1 MEKMVS
7 EEEALV
13 CFLEKKMFYT
23 TGLQR
28 RLKHLPQGPHKPEV
42 INGVKRPRALSCR
55 FSVKVMFMGVAVKPL
70 PELGFYGRILLRRIS
85 ERKVCKKTSYNQG
98 FSDNSIL
105 NSEIMGEIGGWREII
120 HNNTLTFY
128 GLAEQLDNYCNLDD
142 FVSDCLTFTYVSYVE
157 RGGDNK
163 IKFLSGDGRIEDHW
177 VKGNIPTS
185 RRELNLSDLEL

>member
-1 MEKMVS
+1 
-7 EEEALV
+7 
-13 CFLEKKMFYT
+13 
-23 TGLQR
+23 
-28 RLKHLPQGPHKPEV
+28 
-42 INGVKRPRALSCR
+42 
-55 FSVKVMFMGVAVKPL
+55 MGVVAKNL
-70 PELGFYGRILLRRIS
+70 PELRFYGRISLKRIS
-85 ERKVCKKTSYNQG
+85 ERKVWKKTSYIQC
-98 FSDNSIL
+98 FPDIAIL
-105 NSEIMGEIGGWREII
+105 NSELMSKIGGWREII